1 MLVRFTLT
9 MDDLTVEGEH
19 FDSVILDWE
28 SDTSQEEVMRMSE
41 KWISTQDFLTRR
53 MLGLSRVG
61 ESSLTIE
68 PVEENMKFGPEL
80 EDFTDGR
87 AYLDSD

>member
-1 MLVRFTLT
+1 
-9 MDDLTVEGEH
+9 MDDLTVDGEH

-28 SDTSQEEVMRMSE
+28 SETSQEEVMRMSE
-41 KWISTQDFLTRR
+41 RWISSQDFLTRR

-68 PVEENMKFGPEL
+68 PIEE
-80 EDFTDGR
+80 TV
-87 AYLDSD
+87 S

>member
-9 MDDLTVEGEH
+9 MDDLTVNGEH
-19 FDSVILDWE
+19 FDSVVLDWE
-28 SDTSQEEVMRMSE
+28 TDTSQEDVMRMSE

-53 MLGLSRVG
+53 MLGLTRVG

-68 PVEENMKFGPEL
+68 PVEETTKQESVKQFEA
-80 EDFTDGR
+80 EC
-87 AYLDSD
+87 

>member
-1 MLVRFTLT
+1 MRVRYTLT
-9 MDDLTVEGEH
+9 MDDLTVNGQH

-28 SDTSQEEVMRMSE
+28 TETTQEEVMLMSE
-41 KWISTQDFLTRR
+41 RWISAQDFLTRR

-68 PVEENMKFGPEL
+68 PIEENVI
-80 EDFTDGR
+80 
-87 AYLDSD
+87 

>member
-1 MLVRFTLT
+1 MRIRFTLT
-9 MDDLTVEGEH
+9 MDDLTVDGEH

-28 SDTSQEEVMRMSE
+28 SETSQEEVMRMSE
-41 KWISTQDFLTRR
+41 RWISSQDFLTRR

-68 PVEENMKFGPEL
+68 PVDE
-80 EDFTDGR
+80 T
-87 AYLDSD
+87 AS

>member
-9 MDDLTVEGEH
+9 MDDLTVEGRH

-28 SDTSQEEVMRMSE
+28 TDTTQEEVMRMSE

-53 MLGLSRVG
+53 MQGLTRVG

-80 EDFTDGR
+80 GDLANGR
-87 AYLDSD
+87 AYLDGD

>member
-1 MLVRFTLT
+1 MRIRFTLT
-9 MDDLTVEGEH
+9 MDDLTVDGEH

-28 SDTSQEEVMRMSE
+28 SETSQEEVMRMSE
-41 KWISTQDFLTRR
+41 RWISSQDFLTRR

-68 PVEENMKFGPEL
+68 PVEE
-80 EDFTDGR
+80 T
-87 AYLDSD
+87 AS

>member
-1 MLVRFTLT
+1 MRIRFTLT
-9 MDDLTVEGEH
+9 MDDLTVDGEH

-28 SDTSQEEVMRMSE
+28 SETSQEEVMRMSE
-41 KWISTQDFLTRR
+41 RWISSQDFLTRR

-68 PVEENMKFGPEL
+68 PIEE
-80 EDFTDGR
+80 TV
-87 AYLDSD
+87 S

>member
-9 MDDLTVEGEH
+9 MDDLTVGGEH
-19 FDSVILDWE
+19 FDSVVLDWE

-53 MLGLSRVG
+53 MLGLTRVG

-68 PVEENMKFGPEL
+68 PVDEPTKYEPKL
-80 EDFTDGR
+80 EDTIDGR
-87 AYLDSD
+87 TYFDGN